1 MCTKSSRK
9 WYFVGVNKLLPFPE
23 TVIDKMKYI
32 KGFIQG
38 FSEGHID
45 NIIPKNEDA
54 LSDNYDFL
62 LGYCEGKN
70 EFYYQNELAWP
81 NVYMPIKFKK
91 NAKHGQEDDSAY
103 DYGID
108 IYWQDN
114 VLLNTMGLSDDS
126 YYSDRQI
133 NSIIK
138 QLDICLK
145 NLANIKSILDD
156 FKGDLDTAVTYI
168 QYKDAIQDLSNIESI
183 YKVLLYDVK
192 AEELFIFY
200 IIQTLLCIAY
210 DINDVLGIERLEAIF
225 SRLFSDILEKN
236 VVRAESD
243 IYVQIKKRKC
253 LRRKRSKQK
262 NIENKAKREIIRE
275 SLLEEEKWRRTKKEV
290 LFDSA
295 KKISHHFDI
304 EQCKNERFENE
315 QIIGEIADTQDVI
328 ECERVKEDQI
338 QVCLKQE
345 IEKEP
350 LHPGG
355 QSFAIFEKQR
365 WNKRKRLSKR
375 FYWNKR
381 RL

>member
-192 AEELFIFY
+192 AEELFIFN

-262 NIENKAKREIIRE
+262 K
-275 SLLEEEKWRRTKKEV
+275 
-290 LFDSA
+290 
-295 KKISHHFDI
+295 
-304 EQCKNERFENE
+304 
-315 QIIGEIADTQDVI
+315 
-328 ECERVKEDQI
+328 
-338 QVCLKQE
+338 
-345 IEKEP
+345 
-350 LHPGG
+350 
-355 QSFAIFEKQR
+355 
-365 WNKRKRLSKR
+365 
-375 FYWNKR
+375 Y
-381 RL
+381 